1 MFYGWIEREE
11 LPPELAALTDGD
23 YRHGSAWVRLDPE
36 RERERDRDRAAVL
49 RLLAAIPNVWHLMTT
64 TQRRESLR
72 LQRALFDGFTAGE
85 LRLELPNIPGPPG
98 LS

>member
-1 MFYGWIEREE
+1 MEQYYGGIEREP
-11 LPPELAALTDGD
+11 LPELEELTDGD
-23 YRHGSAWVRLDPE
+23 HRHGSAWVRLDPE
-36 RERERDRDRAAVL
+36 RERDRAAVR
-49 RLLAAIPNVWHLMTT
+49 RLLDAIPNVWHLMTT

-85 LRLELPNIPGPPG
+85 LRLDLPDIPGPPG